1 MVLNFTR
8 KKSNIH
14 GWGIFADIF
23 IPSNTIIEKCTYI
36 ITTEHLP
43 THILPH
49 SFPNLNGKGIVIP
62 KGYASLL
69 NSSNPP
75 NCKFTM
81 DINFLTISTI
91 KDVKEGEE
99 LTLKYQ

>member
-14 GWGIFADIF
+14 GWGLFADTF
-23 IPSNTIIEKCTYI
+23 IPNNMVIEECTYI
-36 ITTEHLP
+36 ISTEHFP
-43 THILPH
+43 INILPH
-49 SFPNLNGKGIVIP
+49 TFPNLNGKGLVIP

-69 NSSNPP
+69 NSSSPP

-81 DINFLTISTI
+81 NIEFLIISTI
-91 KDVKEGEE
+91 KDIEAGEE
-99 LTLKYQ
+99 LTLRYC